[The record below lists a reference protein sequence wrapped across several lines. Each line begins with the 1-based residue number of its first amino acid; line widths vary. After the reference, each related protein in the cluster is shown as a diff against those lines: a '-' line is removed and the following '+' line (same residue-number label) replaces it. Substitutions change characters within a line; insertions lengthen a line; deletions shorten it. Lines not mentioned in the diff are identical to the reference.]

1 MTFTFFDMADAVL
14 FLRDDAESAVW
25 THEEYSLTAVFPF
38 DLGKEITYG
47 MRIGFV
53 DSLGVFQP
61 FEIRTV
67 RNREPDHAQEITAE
81 HIVIAELTNEHF
93 GGHDYTSATAQTV
106 VTALLSGTLWS
117 VGTVTASGTSGAK
130 LGITSVWESIR
141 TVEQDWNVYI
151 TPRVTVSASGI
162 TGRYL
167 DIAPAGGTWRGV
179 RMSMDKN
186 ADEIG
191 VTYDDSETVTALFG
205 YGRSKGTAGSTPQPL
220 TYKDVVWSQTA
231 SHPAKPAGQ
240 LYIEDPEATAL
251 YGRNGRPRFGFYQNG
266 QIDNA
271 TTLLEKTW
279 EVLKTCNAPT
289 VSVDSLVSDLH
300 RLGYADQPMRL
311 HDTAIMEI
319 RPQNTTVHLEI
330 IALSEDLLDPTATRV
345 QMGKYIPNIIYIARE
360 TSRRASGGGGRGI
373 SGRRGGGG
381 GRGGGGQTNLEK
393 EISEFQTQIA
403 VNQYEISLTAKQ
415 VDLDNVE
422 ETLREAGVYITAGGV
437 WAFAVDRTTGLGS
450 TLGVQADKIS
460 IVVSDDNQIRA
471 ASIVAAV
478 NDSGS
483 SVMIDADKI
492 ILNGQTLVSQLE
504 ATNASITNL
513 ITGVTTA
520 TALRATT
527 MYAQT
532 VEVGS
537 SMRVTSN
544 ASISYQGDTMA
555 WKTKTVVTSCSVT
568 LPTITRSNE
577 HRYLYSDTGLTPAG
591 SVAGRIIT
599 DYSAGSVSVH
609 TDTLSYM
616 GKA

>member
-1 MTFTFFDMADAVL
+1 MTFTFFDMADAVM

-38 DLGKEITYG
+38 DLSKEITYG
-47 MRIGFV
+47 MRIGFT
-53 DSLGVFQP
+53 DSLGIFQP

-93 GGHDYTSATAQTV
+93 AGHDYTSATAQTV

-117 VGTVTASGTSGAK
+117 VGTVTASGTSGSK

-151 TPRVTVSASGI
+151 TPRVTVGATGI

-179 RMSMDKN
+179 RMSVDKN

-220 TYKDVVWSQTA
+220 TFQDVVWQQTA

-251 YGRNGRPRFGFYQNG
+251 YGRNGRPRFGFFQNG

-289 VSVDSLVSDLH
+289 VSVDSLVSDLY

-319 RPQNTTVHLEI
+319 RPQNTTVQLEI
-330 IALSEDLLDPTATRV
+330 IALSEDLLDPTGTRV

-360 TSRRASGGGGRGI
+360 TSRHASGGGGRGI

-381 GRGGGGQTNLEK
+381 SGGGQTNREK
-393 EISEFQTQIA
+393 EISEFETQIA

-415 VDLDNVE
+415 RDLDNVN

-437 WAFAVDRTTGLGS
+437 WAFATDRTTGLGS

-460 IVVSDDNQIRA
+460 LVVSSDNQIKA

-527 MYAQT
+527 LYTQT

-537 SMRVTSN
+537 VLRVTSN
-544 ASISYQGDTMA
+544 ASISYQGSTMA

-577 HRYLYSDTGLTPAG
+577 HRYLYSDTGLTPSG

>member
-1 MTFTFFDMADAVL
+1 MTFAFFDMADAVL

-25 THEEYSLTAVFPF
+25 THEEYSLSAVFPF
-38 DLGKEITYG
+38 DPGKEITYG
-47 MRIGFV
+47 MRIGFT
-53 DSLGVFQP
+53 DSLGVFQL

-67 RNREPDHAQEITAE
+67 RNREPDHAQEVTAE

-93 GGHDYTSATAQTV
+93 AGHDYTSATAQTV
-106 VTALLSGTLWS
+106 VSALLSGTLWS
-117 VGTVTASGTSGAK
+117 VGTVTASGTSGSK
-130 LGITSVWESIR
+130 LGITSVWESVR

-220 TYKDVVWSQTA
+220 TFKDVVWQQTA

-240 LYIEDPEATAL
+240 LYIEDPDATAL

-289 VSVDSLVSDLH
+289 VSVDSLVSDLY

-319 RPQNTTVHLEI
+319 RPQNTTVQLEI

-381 GRGGGGQTNLEK
+381 SGGQTNLEK

-422 ETLREAGVYITAGGV
+422 ETLREAGIYITAGGV
-437 WAFAVDRTTGLGS
+437 WAFATDRTTGLGS

-460 IVVSDDNQIRA
+460 IVVSDDNQIRV

-555 WKTKTVVTSCSVT
+555 WKTK
-568 LPTITRSNE
+568 
-577 HRYLYSDTGLTPAG
+577 
-591 SVAGRIIT
+591 
-599 DYSAGSVSVH
+599 
-609 TDTLSYM
+609 
-616 GKA
+616 

>member
-1 MTFTFFDMADAVL
+1 MTFAFFDMADAVL

-25 THEEYSLTAVFPF
+25 THEEYSLSAVFPF
-38 DLGKEITYG
+38 DPGKEITYG
-47 MRIGFV
+47 MRIGFT
-53 DSLGVFQP
+53 DSLGVFQL

-67 RNREPDHAQEITAE
+67 RNREPDHAQEVTAE

-93 GGHDYTSATAQTV
+93 AGHDYTSATAQTV
-106 VTALLSGTLWS
+106 VSALLSGTLWS
-117 VGTVTASGTSGAK
+117 VGTVTASGTSGSK
-130 LGITSVWESIR
+130 LGITSVWESVR

-220 TYKDVVWSQTA
+220 TFKDVVWQQTA

-240 LYIEDPEATAL
+240 LYIEDPDATAL

-289 VSVDSLVSDLH
+289 VSVDSLVSDLY

-319 RPQNTTVHLEI
+319 RPQNTTVQLEI

-381 GRGGGGQTNLEK
+381 SGGQTNLEK

-422 ETLREAGVYITAGGV
+422 ETLREAGIYITAGGV
-437 WAFAVDRTTGLGS
+437 WAFATDRTTGLGS

-460 IVVSDDNQIRA
+460 IVVSDDNQIRV

-520 TALRATT
+520 TAPIGHEFE
-527 MYAQT
+527 QIPGDS
-532 VEVGS
+532 EGQGS
-537 SMRVTSN
+537 L
-544 ASISYQGDTMA
+544 AC
-555 WKTKTVVTSCSVT
+555 CS
-568 LPTITRSNE
+568 PRGSKE
-577 HRYLYSDTGLTPAG
+577 SDK
-591 SVAGRIIT
+591 IQ
-599 DYSAGSVSVH
+599 
-609 TDTLSYM
+609 
-616 GKA
+616 